1 MLAQRI
7 TLGNYRNIEN
17 AAVEFSPGINVL
29 WGRNAQGKSN
39 LLESIYFFARGRS
52 FRGAHDRE
60 LIRFGAPEAVMTL
73 DFRLA
78 GAAHP
83 LTLEATLP
91 AGGRRRLRENGAA
104 VSSAEMIGAFRAV
117 LFCPAHLSLVS
128 GAPAMRRG
136 FLDVALAQL
145 SGSYIDALGRYEKYL
160 AERNA
165 LIRRAADG
173 CPVSNAE
180 WETYAEGM
188 ASSGA
193 TVAAMREKYLSLAAV
208 HLRDYFGEMTGGTE
222 TPGVRYDTHARE
234 KGTPLPEAEP
244 NASGFSSAPDGD
256 AEARLYRLLTTDIER
271 DIAAGTTLHGIHKD
285 DVLLTINGRESRLY
299 ASQGQQRSLALALKL
314 AEGEI
319 SRTVTGEYPVFLL
332 DDVLSELD
340 GDRRRYVLRTL
351 GERQIIVTSCEPA
364 LFDEI
369 GSEVRAFRVE
379 GGTVEVIR
387 N

>member
-7 TLGNYRNIEN
+7 TLGNYRNIES

-60 LIRFGAPEAVMTL
+60 LIRFGEEEATL
-73 DFRLA
+73 SLDCRLT
-78 GAAHP
+78 GASHP
-83 LTLEATLP
+83 LTLSATLP
-91 AGGRRRLRENGAA
+91 QSGRRRLRENGAP
-104 VSSAEMIGAFRAV
+104 VSTAEMIGVFRAV
-117 LFCPAHLSLVS
+117 LFCPAHLALVS
-128 GAPAMRRG
+128 GAPAMRRS

-145 SGSYIDALGRYEKYL
+145 SGSYIDTLGRYQKYL

-165 LIRRAADG
+165 LLRRAADG
-173 CPVSNAE
+173 YPVSDAE

-193 TVAAMREKYLSLAAV
+193 VVAAMREKYLAMAAV
-208 HLRDYFGEMTGGTE
+208 HLRSYFGEMTDGAE
-222 TPGVRYDTHARE
+222 TPGVLYDTHARDDE
-234 KGTPLPEAEP
+234 TPLPEP
-244 NASGFSSAPDGD
+244 NGLSAAAGD
-256 AEARLYRLLTTDIER
+256 KAAEARLYRLLTDDIGR
-271 DIAAGTTLHGIHKD
+271 DIRAGTTLHGIHKD

-299 ASQGQQRSLALALKL
+299 ASQGQQSSLAHALEL

-319 SRTVTGEYPVFLL
+319 SRAVTGEWPVFLL

-369 GSEVRAFRVE
+369 GGGVRAFRVE
-379 GGTVEVIR
+379 NGTIEDIR
-387 N
+387 Q